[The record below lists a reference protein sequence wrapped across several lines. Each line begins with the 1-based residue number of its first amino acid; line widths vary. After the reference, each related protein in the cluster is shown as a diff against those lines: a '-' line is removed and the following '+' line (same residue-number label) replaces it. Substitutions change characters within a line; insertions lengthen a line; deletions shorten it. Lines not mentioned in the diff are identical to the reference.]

1 MLSDLDQ
8 LALYRILDANY
19 NRATEGVR
27 TLEELARFRSN
38 STSLQGQLKSLRH
51 QLAAAYQLLPS
62 SELLKARW
70 AAGDVGPD
78 NTLESEQQRESLTEI
93 QAAAAQRIQQALRCL
108 EEFSKPTHPA
118 ASAAFAKVRYLAY
131 DILARTQ
138 LDLAS
143 HKISFAAARLYV
155 LLDLKRTEV
164 QLLDHGIR
172 MAEAGADVI
181 QIRDKHVDGRM
192 LLERSQKIVEALAE
206 TPTRVIINDRPD
218 IALMVGADGVHLG
231 QEDVDVVA
239 VRKLVGKRLAIGL
252 STHDYGQVAQA
263 ELLEIDY
270 IGCGPTFPS
279 STKQF
284 QEFSG
289 LDFLRQA
296 AVTPLHAFAIGGI
309 TLEKLPSVLATGIG
323 RVAVAADIDQATDP
337 YQRIREYQKR
347 LQSN

>member
-108 EEFSKPTHPA
+108 EEFSKPTLPD
-118 ASAAFAKVRYLAY
+118 ASTAFAKVRYLAY

-138 LDLAS
+138 LDLTS
-143 HKISFAAARLYV
+143 HKISFAAARLY
-155 LLDLKRTEV
+155 LLVDLKRTEN
-164 QLLDHGIR
+164 QLLTHVVG

-181 QIRDKHVDGRM
+181 QIRDKQVDGRM
-192 LLERSQKIVEALAE
+192 LLDRSRQVVRALAE

-218 IALMVGADGVHLG
+218 IALMSGADGVHLG
-231 QEDVDVVA
+231 QEDVDVAA

-252 STHDYGQVAQA
+252 STHHYGQVAQA
-263 ELLEIDY
+263 EQLEIDY

-289 LDFLRQA
+289 LDFLRQV
-296 AVTPLHAFAIGGI
+296 AVTPLPAFAIGGI
-309 TLEKLPSVLATGIG
+309 TLEKLPNVLATGVC

-337 YQRIREYQKR
+337 YQRIRDYQKR
-347 LQSN
+347 LRSN